1 MSQSIF
7 NRHQEMLD
15 EAAAMRR
22 DGCSSMLQIRISTEE
37 TNEDIGSISQA

>member
-22 DGCSSMLQIRISTEE
+22 DGCSIMPQITIRTEE
-37 TNEDIGSISQA
+37 TQEDIGSISQT